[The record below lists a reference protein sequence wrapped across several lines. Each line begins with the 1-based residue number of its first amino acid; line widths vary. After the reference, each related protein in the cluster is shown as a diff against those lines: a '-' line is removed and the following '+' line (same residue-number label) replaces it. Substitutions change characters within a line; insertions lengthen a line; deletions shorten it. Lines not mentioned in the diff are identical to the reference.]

1 MDCLIISGMSGAG
14 KSLAADVLEDAGY
27 YCVDN
32 MPASL
37 IPRFAELFSSSSA
50 KYKKVAFVVDVRGG
64 ESRESIVSVKRQ
76 LNQTG
81 LSCRMLFLDCRDDAL
96 INRHKATRRRHPL
109 DDSGNI
115 ADAIARERKLME
127 PIRAEADYIIDTT
140 ALSRATL
147 KSHILNMF
155 GGEKGKT
162 PILLENYGRD
172 WYKYNIQV
180 PYRNKTREY
189 VSTSSPFDLISNRE
203 VITEIDSMV
212 LEYMQE
218 YVQEL
223 SKVKEIP
230 IKVVSV
236 TTGAARPNKDQL
248 DEMNQTAAAIQ
259 KTKTQER
266 LKEMET
272 VREAAEKQRAKA
284 DKAYMREMNL
294 TADQYIQLRAWS
306 IIEQKKDANV
316 DVLFD
321 GSSQHMWN
329 IRR

>member
-140 ALSRATL
+140 ALSSATL

-162 PILLENYGRD
+162 PM
-172 WYKYNIQV
+172 V
-180 PYRNKTREY
+180 
-189 VSTSSPFDLISNRE
+189 IS
-203 VITEIDSMV
+203 VFS
-212 LEYMQE
+212 
-218 YVQEL
+218 
-223 SKVKEIP
+223 
-230 IKVVSV
+230 
-236 TTGAARPNKDQL
+236 RP
-248 DEMNQTAAAIQ
+248 
-259 KTKTQER
+259 
-266 LKEMET
+266 
-272 VREAAEKQRAKA
+272 
-284 DKAYMREMNL
+284 
-294 TADQYIQLRAWS
+294 S
-306 IIEQKKDANV
+306 
-316 DVLFD
+316 
-321 GSSQHMWN
+321 
-329 IRR
+329 